1 MCKIPRN
8 DEATIEKHLID
19 VLGQGHNQWNYR
31 EDLKS
36 EEDLWR
42 NLRQKITQNN
52 LSEIKEHP
60 ITDKEFDSIKM
71 ELLTHTKTP
80 FHAAKWL
87 KGENGIARITIERED
102 ASLGAMSLILYSN
115 QDIGG
120 GISTYEV
127 VNQIAKKKTEDERER
142 RFDVTLLINGLP
154 IVQIELKQAGA
165 KDGYFQ
171 AFNQIK
177 KYAEEGMF
185 RNNIFST
192 LQLFVVSNEKTTRYF
207 ANALPKDMHKKFLFS
222 WRTTD
227 NRKVDNVYEF
237 CKQVLNIPDA
247 HRLIAHYTIVSEDH
261 DNRALMVLHPYQI
274 HAIEAL
280 FTSAMKHESGYV
292 WHATGSG
299 KTLTSFVA
307 TKLLARKSGVDRTIM
322 VIDRKDLDS
331 QTTSEFT
338 KFASE
343 FNTGISSGNVRAN
356 SLIVGTGSSIELSRA
371 LLSDTNNN
379 TVIITTRQKLE
390 SALRHAQKQKEKR
403 NVERFKKLLGQHIVF
418 VVDECHRALSAENMD
433 EIKQFFPNSTW
444 FGFTG
449 TPIFEENKKQ
459 AKGQLARTTHDQ
471 YGEKLHTYT
480 IKDALDDAAVL
491 GFQVEHE
498 DTIEQT
504 SLNNHIFKNLQ
515 VNEKYASYSVDGIND
530 MIDQMSPVEKEEY
543 LDATIYEQDEH
554 IQKVLHK
561 IFRPDNAYMKFDF
574 KNGRPRKSAILTT
587 SSIDMAKRYYHAIKE
602 MTKEPGW
609 IQREF
614 SHHPIRT
621 GRTIEDPDFP
631 RIAIT
636 YSMQENE
643 VDSAQNQKEMKK
655 IIKDYN
661 AYYGTAWGIDDIDRY
676 NGDINNRLARKKG
689 EFKEFGKQ
697 IDLVI
702 VVDRLLTGFDAP
714 TIQTLFVDRN
724 LSYANLI
731 QAFSRTNRTYP
742 DKTKGLIVTFRKPH
756 SMEKNV
762 ADATRLYS
770 EAKEETN
777 LIYPTY
783 EKSKKRFNGGH
794 KKFTGIVESH
804 PDIDEHSPL
813 ELRIDFVKAFQEFT
827 NSFEALV
834 TYDDYND
841 EMEKSGSFKK
851 QVMVLEENLGL
862 YQTIKGSILADLP
875 VGPTPPESL
884 SEIEFYSDNAVKLYD
899 IDATYIDQ
907 LLNTYSANNKS
918 VREDIEKAMQKLNKA
933 EVEREV

>member
-1 MCKIPRN
+1 
-8 DEATIEKHLID
+8 
-19 VLGQGHNQWNYR
+19 
-31 EDLKS
+31 
-36 EEDLWR
+36 
-42 NLRQKITQNN
+42 
-52 LSEIKEHP
+52 
-60 ITDKEFDSIKM
+60 
-71 ELLTHTKTP
+71 
-80 FHAAKWL
+80 
-87 KGENGIARITIERED
+87 
-102 ASLGAMSLILYSN
+102 
-115 QDIGG
+115 
-120 GISTYEV
+120 
-127 VNQIAKKKTEDERER
+127 
-142 RFDVTLLINGLP
+142 
-154 IVQIELKQAGA
+154 
-165 KDGYFQ
+165 
-171 AFNQIK
+171 
-177 KYAEEGMF
+177 
-185 RNNIFST
+185 
-192 LQLFVVSNEKTTRYF
+192 
-207 ANALPKDMHKKFLFS
+207 
-222 WRTTD
+222 
-227 NRKVDNVYEF
+227 
-237 CKQVLNIPDA
+237 
-247 HRLIAHYTIVSEDH
+247 
-261 DNRALMVLHPYQI
+261 
-274 HAIEAL
+274 
-280 FTSAMKHESGYV
+280 
-292 WHATGSG
+292 
-299 KTLTSFVA
+299 
-307 TKLLARKSGVDRTIM
+307 
-322 VIDRKDLDS
+322 
-331 QTTSEFT
+331 
-338 KFASE
+338 
-343 FNTGISSGNVRAN
+343 
-356 SLIVGTGSSIELSRA
+356 
-371 LLSDTNNN
+371 
-379 TVIITTRQKLE
+379 
-390 SALRHAQKQKEKR
+390 
-403 NVERFKKLLGQHIVF
+403 
-418 VVDECHRALSAENMD
+418 
-433 EIKQFFPNSTW
+433 
-444 FGFTG
+444 
-449 TPIFEENKKQ
+449 
-459 AKGQLARTTHDQ
+459 
-471 YGEKLHTYT
+471 
-480 IKDALDDAAVL
+480 
-491 GFQVEHE
+491 
-498 DTIEQT
+498 
-504 SLNNHIFKNLQ
+504 
-515 VNEKYASYSVDGIND
+515 
-530 MIDQMSPVEKEEY
+530 MIDQMPPVEKEEY
-543 LDATIYEQDEH
+543 LDATIYERDEH

-574 KNGRPRKSAILTT
+574 QNGRPRKSAILTT

-804 PDIDEHSPL
+804 PGIDEHSPL

-933 EVEREV
+933 EVVRDVYRAILNDIDSKRVDPEEDIFVLKRHYFTLARDQAIAHFAKDWFVSPDELHSSAVQYVIGADPIPNIGGIIDSKNFEKYKAVHPEAKPLRYGPEMKRQWRKVLDEVVVPLDNELR